1 MKSMKLILIAATVYI
16 CVQLL
21 TLRSYAYIDPS
32 AVTFSIQIIVGIVV
46 AAGATVGIIVTK
58 LKKNVKNKLGINLE
72 KKKETEDDLVIM
84 DNATE
89 SDDTQSD
96 QVERRIK

>member
-46 AAGATVGIIVTK
+46 AAGATVGIILTK
-58 LKKNVKNKLGINLE
+58 LKKNVKNKLGIDLE